1 MDQSYVLTFTSDDR
15 PGLVESLSEAIEA
28 SGGNWL
34 QSRLSQL
41 AGKFAGL
48 VLVSVPADRAQEL
61 ESSLD
66 NLRTGGLDIQLTPAA
81 PTDAPGGASGARARQ
96 ITLAV
101 MGPDRPGI
109 VREVARTLADR
120 RINVVDMDSHVAG
133 APMSGEQ
140 LFNARIDAHIPVSTD
155 LAGLSA
161 TLDEIAEQMTLE
173 IDLEG

>member
-15 PGLVESLSEAIEA
+15 PGLVESLSEAIDA

-34 QSRLSQL
+34 ESRLCQL

-48 VLVSVPADRAQEL
+48 VLVSVPADRAAEL
-61 ESSLD
+61 EASLES
-66 NLRTGGLDIQLTPAA
+66 LSTGGLRIQVTPATPAA
-81 PTDAPGGASGARARQ
+81 APGSESGTRPRR

-101 MGPDRPGI
+101 MGPDRSGI
-109 VREVARTLADR
+109 VREVARALADR

-140 LFNARIDAHIPVSTD
+140 LFNARIDAHIPAATD
-155 LAGLSA
+155 LASLSVA
-161 TLDEIAEQMTLE
+161 LDEIAEQMTLE
-173 IDLEG
+173 IDLES